1 MLDLLIELGLASPDT
16 VRPYADRCR
25 DKEIPVFIDSAS
37 GVIFLQEQK
46 DVAYYSDKEVE
57 NDGYESRSVTE
68 LGEIKTETLDDSDRR
83 FQQFRHL
90 TRAKTVCD
98 FGTGHGLYL
107 DLILPDSKLI
117 CGVEPNRQAQQSI
130 RARLGPDVMLAGS
143 IDDVDASFDVI
154 TCFHVLEHLH
164 QPIAALRAMKQR
176 LAPGGVLVVEVP
188 HANNFLLKQ
197 LDSEPFRKFT
207 LWSEH
212 LILHTRNSLERFLN
226 AGGFSQVTIQGFQ
239 RYGLEN
245 QLYWLKEGKP
255 GGHKHW
261 AELRNEPL
269 NNAFGAFLNEID
281 QTDTLIALARP

>member
-1 MLDLLIELGLASPDT
+1 MEPWTVPRKECSVLDLLIELGLASPDT

-130 RARLGPDVMLAGS
+130 RARLGLS
-143 IDDVDASFDVI
+143 
-154 TCFHVLEHLH
+154 
-164 QPIAALRAMKQR
+164 
-176 LAPGGVLVVEVP
+176 
-188 HANNFLLKQ
+188 
-197 LDSEPFRKFT
+197 
-207 LWSEH
+207 
-212 LILHTRNSLERFLN
+212 LIH
-226 AGGFSQVTIQGFQ
+226 I
-239 RYGLEN
+239 
-245 QLYWLKEGKP
+245 
-255 GGHKHW
+255 
-261 AELRNEPL
+261 
-269 NNAFGAFLNEID
+269 
-281 QTDTLIALARP
+281 